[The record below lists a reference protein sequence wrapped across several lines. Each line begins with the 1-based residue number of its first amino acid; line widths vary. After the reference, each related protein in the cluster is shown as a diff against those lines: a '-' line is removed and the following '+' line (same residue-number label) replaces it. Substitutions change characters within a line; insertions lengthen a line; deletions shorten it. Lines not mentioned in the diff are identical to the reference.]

1 MEKRLT
7 VLVPENMDG
16 RMVKDVARSCLSL
29 SSTRLKKAKRIP
41 SGVICSIPD
50 SFDSFHKVQ
59 RIADYVLTGHE
70 PEVLRH
76 SVYPNPDFPRKQ
88 TKSL

>member
-41 SGVICSIPD
+41 GGVTLNVTNLPSGATPP
-50 SFDSFHKVQ
+50 
-59 RIADYVLTGHE
+59 VLE
-70 PEVLRH
+70 R
-76 SVYPNPDFPRKQ
+76 D
-88 TKSL
+88 

>member
-41 SGVICSIPD
+41 GGVTLNGREVYVVERVHTGDTVSIL
-50 SFDSFHKVQ
+50 FHHC
-59 RIADYVLTGHE
+59 Y
-70 PEVLRH
+70 
-76 SVYPNPDFPRKQ
+76 SNPRLIPRQ
-88 TKSL
+88 